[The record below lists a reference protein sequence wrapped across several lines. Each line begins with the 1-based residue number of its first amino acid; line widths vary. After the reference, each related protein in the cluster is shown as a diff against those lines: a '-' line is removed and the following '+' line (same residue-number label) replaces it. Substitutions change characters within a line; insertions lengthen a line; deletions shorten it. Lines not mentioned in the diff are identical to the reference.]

1 MRRWM
6 HVLMVGF
13 LALLLSVDSASA
25 CRFLRS
31 RSRPRACRPTQSQ
44 QVRFVRHCEPIACN
58 PCTNSDG
65 MISEVIVLNESTQCC
80 VPADGSAHATIV
92 ASDGA
97 LDAPTSAE
105 STPTVA
111 APRQIAEKPMPMPV
125 FEPPV
130 STASAQEPALL
141 SPKPESKPA
150 NLPLEE
156 LLKDESHE
164 SRPAEIRLPVERPV
178 ETPVAE
184 PLEELIQKPL
194 AEPAGVPDE
203 KEAPPAEEPAA
214 EVPEELPEES
224 AEEPAVDPAEEAAEE
239 PAVDPAEEAFEEPV
253 EEEMPVEERPRA
265 QPAPAPP
272 EAPVEE
278 NLFDAE
284 DDQTN
289 QPPAATESKAAP
301 VGVRAEP
308 PVQAPVDAAEDLFR
322 EESDTPATRTG
333 APADAPEELPEDA
346 PEEAVPES
354 VQDGAALS
362 SDPEAAVEEAEETGE
377 TVEPDEP
384 ETEDVPA
391 ESKEDDPF
399 ASVPKAPAEPMRRW
413 IDNTGT
419 HETVGTLIEVHADR
433 IRILKQSGSYSTV
446 PLTRLSREDQTYV
459 AATGVRLAS
468 ERHTVE
474 SQSITP
480 PPTDAAGLTDTAGL

>member
-92 ASDGA
+92 VSDGA
-97 LDAPTSAE
+97 SDPPTSAE
-105 STPTVA
+105 STPAVT
-111 APRQIAEKPMPMPV
+111 APRQIAEKPMPV

-224 AEEPAVDPAEEAAEE
+224 AEE

-391 ESKEDDPF
+391 EPKEDDPF

>member
-156 LLKDESHE
+156 LLKDESRE

-224 AEEPAVDPAEEAAEE
+224 AEE

-391 ESKEDDPF
+391 EPKEDDPF

>member
-111 APRQIAEKPMPMPV
+111 APRQIAEKTMPMPV

-224 AEEPAVDPAEEAAEE
+224 AEE

-391 ESKEDDPF
+391 EPKEDDPF

>member
-31 RSRPRACRPTQSQ
+31 RSRPRACRPTQCQ

-224 AEEPAVDPAEEAAEE
+224 AEEPAVDPAEEA
-239 PAVDPAEEAFEEPV
+239 FEEPV

-391 ESKEDDPF
+391 EPKEDDPF

>member
-1 MRRWM
+1 
-6 HVLMVGF
+6 
-13 LALLLSVDSASA
+13 
-25 CRFLRS
+25 
-31 RSRPRACRPTQSQ
+31 
-44 QVRFVRHCEPIACN
+44 
-58 PCTNSDG
+58 
-65 MISEVIVLNESTQCC
+65 
-80 VPADGSAHATIV
+80 
-92 ASDGA
+92 
-97 LDAPTSAE
+97 
-105 STPTVA
+105 
-111 APRQIAEKPMPMPV
+111 MPMPV

-224 AEEPAVDPAEEAAEE
+224 AEE

-391 ESKEDDPF
+391 EPKEDDPF

>member
-1 MRRWM
+1 M
-6 HVLMVGF
+6 HVLMVGL

-224 AEEPAVDPAEEAAEE
+224 AEEPAVDPAEEA
-239 PAVDPAEEAFEEPV
+239 FEEPV

-391 ESKEDDPF
+391 EPKEDDPF

>member
-224 AEEPAVDPAEEAAEE
+224 AEEPAVDPAEEA
-239 PAVDPAEEAFEEPV
+239 FEEPV

-391 ESKEDDPF
+391 EPKEDDPF

-419 HETVGTLIEVHADR
+419 HETVGTLIEGHADR

>member
-224 AEEPAVDPAEEAAEE
+224 AEEPAVDPAEEA
-239 PAVDPAEEAFEEPV
+239 FEEPV

-391 ESKEDDPF
+391 EPKEDDPF

-480 PPTDAAGLTDTAGL
+480 PPPDAAGLTDTAGL

>member
-224 AEEPAVDPAEEAAEE
+224 AEEPAVDPAEEA
-239 PAVDPAEEAFEEPV
+239 FEEPV

-362 SDPEAAVEEAEETGE
+362 SDPEAAVEEAEETQE

>member
-6 HVLMVGF
+6 HVLMVGL

-224 AEEPAVDPAEEAAEE
+224 AEEPAVDPAEEA
-239 PAVDPAEEAFEEPV
+239 FEEPV

-391 ESKEDDPF
+391 EPKEDDPF

>member
-224 AEEPAVDPAEEAAEE
+224 AEEPAVDPAEEA
-239 PAVDPAEEAFEEPV
+239 FEEPV

-391 ESKEDDPF
+391 EPKEDDPF

-480 PPTDAAGLTDTAGL
+480 PPADAAGLTDTAGL

>member
-13 LALLLSVDSASA
+13 LALLLSIDSASA

-31 RSRPRACRPTQSQ
+31 RNRPRACRPIQCQ

-97 LDAPTSAE
+97 LDPPTSAE
-105 STPTVA
+105 STPTVT

-150 NLPLEE
+150 NLPLDE
-156 LLKDESHE
+156 LLKDESRE

-184 PLEELIQKPL
+184 PLQELIQKPL
-194 AEPAGVPDE
+194 AEPTGVPDE
-203 KEAPPAEEPAA
+203 KEAPPAEEPAT
-214 EVPEELPEES
+214 EVPDELPEES
-224 AEEPAVDPAEEAAEE
+224 AEEPAVDPAEE
-239 PAVDPAEEAFEEPV
+239 VFEEPV

-289 QPPAATESKAAP
+289 QPPAAIESKAAP

-308 PVQAPVDAAEDLFR
+308 PVQAPADAAEDLFR
-322 EESDTPATRTG
+322 EESDTPATRT
-333 APADAPEELPEDA
+333 AATADAPEELPEDA

-362 SDPEAAVEEAEETGE
+362 SDPEAAVEEAEETEE

-384 ETEDVPA
+384 KTEDMPVEP
-391 ESKEDDPF
+391 KEDDPF

-446 PLTRLSREDQTYV
+446 PLARLSPEDQTYV

-474 SQSITP
+474 SQAITP
-480 PPTDAAGLTDTAGL
+480 PPADAAGLTDTAGL